1 MAQETVVVIR
11 TGLRVMKDPSG
22 LAWGS
27 HDEVISSI
35 AVGLVTGQAVDA
47 ALAHHMVYTAQH
59 LVVKLDAYLLH

>member
-35 AVGLVTGQAVDA
+35 NGWTGHGSGVRTS
-47 ALAHHMVYTAQH
+47 LAHHMVYTAQH

>member
-1 MAQETVVVIR
+1 
-11 TGLRVMKDPSG
+11 MKDPSG